1 MPSQSKTERNTN
13 VSWDEKRSRERIA
26 AHLESMG
33 EIEIE
38 DLAREADLE
47 ALLTET
53 RCRRIAG
60 AHTYAEISNFPS
72 IVSTTSGDTLIEAVR
87 ALNIWQRR
95 AIAIAEDVF
104 GGVFVHFQGPR
115 MHVLFYRPYDS
126 EEQATRAVLLLL
138 VLDDLA
144 DTQFNTRFS
153 TLADFRVRGGC
164 DIGTVVGTRN
174 GVNGDRELLFVG
186 DPANWAA
193 KIIDGRRRAT
203 VTQRIVDALPA
214 DIAQYVA
221 DAENEGDPRVV
232 SCGPSELAALLE
244 TYGFD
249 YDATTHGDA
258 MDEELE
264 ALDLED
270 VSISGARTLID
281 LDSLSVRNNKLITAA
296 SVFGDI
302 DGFTAYVAEADAES
316 DAEVVEALRVFAAI
330 RKELAFVVKR
340 DHNGIRVQYQ
350 GDRTQALVHLP
361 DGDEEGIAEEAVR
374 IAAAM
379 QSSFE
384 ITLKEALPAAKP
396 LKLAV
401 GVDIGTTLASKLGA
415 HGQRDR
421 ICIGDPVD
429 SGAAIQQACD
439 GDEVGVSSAVYKAIR
454 KGWQKLFDY
463 DADRRFYVAKSLRAE
478 SLDLADLAE
487 AFDAK
492 SVHIGKAAAAATV
505 ASTAFLGST
514 SVTPARSWSDR

>member
-1 MPSQSKTERNTN
+1 
-13 VSWDEKRSRERIA
+13 
-26 AHLESMG
+26 MG

-60 AHTYAEISNFPS
+60 AHAYAEISNFPS
-72 IVSTTSGDTLIEAVR
+72 IVSTASGDTLLEAVR

-95 AIAIAEDVF
+95 AIAIVEDVF
-104 GGVFVHFQGPR
+104 DGVFVHFQGPR

-138 VLDDLA
+138 VLDDLSQ
-144 DTQFNTRFS
+144 TQFNPRFS
-153 TLADFRVRGGC
+153 TLADFRVRSGC

-193 KIIDGRRRAT
+193 KIISGRRRIT
-203 VTQRIVDALPA
+203 LTQRIVDELPA
-214 DIAQYVA
+214 DVAQYVA
-221 DAENEGDPRVV
+221 EPENEGDPRVV
-232 SCGPSELAALLE
+232 SCTTSELGALLE

-249 YDATTHGDA
+249 SDAAAHGDA
-258 MDEELE
+258 IDGDLE
-264 ALDLED
+264 ALDLEA
-270 VSISGARTLID
+270 VSVSGARTLID
-281 LDSLSVRNNKLITAA
+281 FDSLSVRNNKLVMAA

-302 DGFTAYVAEADAES
+302 DGFTAYVAAADAES
-316 DAEVVEALRVFAAI
+316 DDDVVAALRVFAAI

-340 DHNGIRVQYQ
+340 DHGGIRVQYQ

-361 DGDEEGIAEEAVR
+361 DGDEKGIAEEAVR

-384 ITLKEALPAAKP
+384 MTLKEALPAAKP

-439 GDEVGVSSAVYKAIR
+439 GDEVGISSSVYKAIR
-454 KGWQKLFDY
+454 KSWQKLFDY
-463 DADRRFYVAKSLRAE
+463 NADRRFYVAKGVRAE
-478 SLDLADLAE
+478 SLDLADLAK

-492 SVHIGKAAAAATV
+492 SVHIGKAAAATAV
-505 ASTAFLGST
+505 APNAFPGST
-514 SVTPARSWSDR
+514 RVTPSRPWSDR